1 MSDETD
7 RLADLGADEEADDF
21 LRDTEESCQTE
32 NLPERHRKT
41 EKQKNRERMRRKRS
55 DPAYRATER
64 TNNRERM
71 RERRKGAKAER
82 YGKS

>member
-21 LRDTEESCQTE
+21 LRDTEQSRQTE
-32 NLPERHRKT
+32 ALPERHCKT

-55 DPAYRATER
+55 DPNYRAAER

-71 RERRKGAKAER
+71 REKRKLL
-82 YGKS
+82 